1 MQPMWTGDTNSL
13 DQGVATPLE
22 VYQGLVAEGYQLS
35 YRRLPLSRERT
46 PVAADLDALNTQ
58 LMVQPEGTSRAPA
71 QAPCQAS

>member
-1 MQPMWTGDTNSL
+1 MVCAGDVNSL
-13 DQGVATPLE
+13 DRGVATPLE

-58 LMVQPEGTSRAPA
+58 LMVQPEGRV
-71 QAPCQAS
+71 